1 MIRRL
6 DTPEYWELRTT
17 ATPHYCVVTV
27 HVLNHRTGE
36 MNTRYRVAPMQ
47 PSDRSA
53 TVCGFV
59 SRLAA
64 QQAAER
70 MEQEVWG

>member
-1 MIRRL
+1 MIRRH
-6 DTPEYWELRTT
+6 DHAYWETRCP
-17 ATPHYCVVTV
+17 ATEHYVVVTA
-27 HVLNHRTGE
+27 HVFNHRTGE
-36 MNTRYRVAPMQ
+36 MNTRYRVAPVQ